1 MDPVSAI
8 VGALVAGATA
18 AASDTASQAIK
29 DAYQGLKILL
39 TDTYKLASTALLEK
53 KPTSLVAQGAVEEEI
68 RDTPAIAADPTPVLE
83 KTKALHDALS
93 QEPPERLA
101 ALGIDIE
108 TLEADGNLIAERIRD
123 GIRGKKWTAKGDVR
137 FSDVSGGGPASGNG

>member
-29 DAYQGLKILL
+29 DAYQGLKTLL

-53 KPTSLVAQGAVEEEI
+53 KPSSSVAQEAVEEEI

-83 KTKALHDALS
+83 KAKVLHDALN
-93 QEPPERLA
+93 QEPPETLT

-108 TLEADGNLIAERIRD
+108 KFKVAGNLIAERVRG
-123 GIRGKKWTAKGDVR
+123 GIRGKDWVIEKDAR
-137 FSDVSGGGPASGNG
+137 FSDIGAGGPTSGNG